1 MNSLDERQLQT
12 HVPVVAWLLIVSNAL
27 FAVIGGFVLVLLAG
41 IGVAVQEAQAGWI
54 LATVGVAVGL
64 FLTALAIPGILAGIG
79 LLGRRQW
86 GRILA
91 IVVAILGLANFP
103 IGTVIGAYA
112 LWVLLQDAAAGY
124 FAGPHT

>member
-27 FAVIGGFVLVLLAG
+27 FAVVGGFVFVLLAG

-54 LATVGVAVGL
+54 LATVGIAVGV
-64 FLTALAIPGILAGIG
+64 FLVALAIPGIVAGIG

-124 FAGPHT
+124 FAGPRP